1 MSAIQ
6 IVTTTGNPDDARKI
20 AERLIELRLAACV
33 HIDGPIVSWF
43 RWQGAV
49 QHDNEWRCTI
59 KTRRELYA
67 QIEQVLLDMHP
78 YEQPEILALEVV
90 DGSPGYLNWLA
101 DETTAD

>member
-33 HIDGPIVSWF
+33 HIDGPI
-43 RWQGAV
+43 
-49 QHDNEWRCTI
+49 EWRCTI